1 MTTPRSTRL
10 LAVGALAIVIA
21 AALGFGGGAW
31 WSSRNSDASPT
42 VSIRPLG
49 EPVLIT
55 RTGPW
60 RDAPMNGVFTF
71 GDELEVDCKAEGEV
85 IAASNLNTNLWYRF
99 PGGEF
104 VTGAYAVP
112 LADVPWCDDRNP
124 AKPTGIPDQ
133 VKAMVNA
140 PETGEVTVHQSPD
153 PASKVTARLT
163 NLDLIDIVCYRR
175 GTSIEG
181 VYGPNNLW
189 NKMKG
194 GDFVPDGFLLTGTSD
209 PVVRRC

>member
-1 MTTPRSTRL
+1 M
-10 LAVGALAIVIA
+10 
-21 AALGFGGGAW
+21 
-31 WSSRNSDASPT
+31 PT

-55 RTGPW
+55 RTAPW

-71 GDELEVDCKAEGEV
+71 GDELEVDCKANGEG
-85 IAASNLNTNLWYRF
+85 IAASDLNTKLWYRF

-112 LADVPWCDDRNP
+112 LSEVPWCEDRNP

-140 PETGEVTVHQSPD
+140 PETGKVTVHKSPD
-153 PASKVTARLT
+153 PDSEVTATLA

-175 GTSIEG
+175 GTSVDG

-194 GDFVPDGFLLTGTSD
+194 GDFVPDAVLLTGTSD